1 MVADGTAT
9 TARRRLLFGLAAVL
23 GAVGGAGLAW
33 RNFGASEIP
42 GDAGAAPA
50 ALWTLRL
57 DTPGGQ
63 SLALQSLRG
72 KPLLLNFWATWC
84 PPCVEE
90 MPLLDGFFKSNAA
103 NGWQVL
109 GIAIDQ
115 KKPVV
120 DFLRRFPVSYPIVL
134 GGVDGVELTRALGN
148 LGAGLPFSVVIGSK
162 ALILVRKTGRISD
175 ADLRSWAQL
184 R

>member
-1 MVADGTAT
+1 MDADGTGT
-9 TARRRLLFGLAAVL
+9 TGRRRLVFGVAAVL
-23 GAVGGAGLAW
+23 GVVGGAGLAW
-33 RNFGASEIP
+33 RNFAAPDIP
-42 GDAGAAPA
+42 SVAGDAQA
-50 ALWTLRL
+50 ALWGLRL

-63 SLALQSLRG
+63 PLALQSLRG

-84 PPCVEE
+84 PPCIEE
-90 MPLLDGFFKSNAA
+90 MPILDGFFKSNAA

-120 DFLRRFPVSYPIVL
+120 EFLSRFPVSYPIVL
-134 GGVDGVELTRALGN
+134 GGVDGVELTRTLGN
-148 LGAGLPFSVVIGSK
+148 RGGGLPFSVVIGSQ
-162 ALILVRKTGRISD
+162 ASILVRKMGRITTE
-175 ADLRSWAQL
+175 DLRSWAEL